1 MRILILSQHIVPMQ
15 TPRANRTTELM
26 KEFARQGHEVTV
38 YAVLGKHDYS
48 DFSKQFPSIKLK
60 NISLKWMYHPY
71 NSDGDGKRYFID
83 KALGKLLGKRY
94 LFPNFEFH
102 NRVQEILKK
111 DHEYDAVISIAD
123 PHQIHWGVAY
133 YRKQNPNQ
141 FPKTWIADCGDPF
154 MNNSTTNIY
163 PQKFAKYEHLFCQQ
177 ADFIT
182 VPEPEAANGYYEE
195 YRSKIRIIPQGFDFD
210 ETRKPIEPNN
220 PIPTFAY
227 AGTFYEDI
235 RNPKKFM
242 KLLCTIDK
250 PFKFIIF
257 SNHTVLID
265 SFKEKLG
272 DKLEIRKGIRREE
285 LLLEL
290 EKMDFLV
297 NLANVNRPNQIPSKL
312 IDYAITGRPILNIE
326 PSNPLEDEFI
336 SFLSGK
342 FDSVIKVNNLE
353 RYKIKNVVQEFLKL
367 YKK

>member
-1 MRILILSQHIVPMQ
+1 MQ
-15 TPRANRTTELM
+15 TPRAHRTTELM

-38 YAVLGKHDYS
+38 YAVLGKYDYS

-111 DHEYDAVISIAD
+111 EHEYDAVISIAD
-123 PHQIHWGVAY
+123 PHQIHWGVAS
-133 YRKQNPNQ
+133 YRKNNPIQ

-154 MNNSTTNIY
+154 MNNDTTNIY

-182 VPEPEAANGYYEE
+182 VPEPEATKGYYEE
-195 YRSKIRIIPQGFDFD
+195 YRAKIKVIPQGFDFD
-210 ETRKPIEPNN
+210 ENREKIEPNN
-220 PIPTFAY
+220 SIPTFGY

-235 RNPKKFM
+235 RNPRKFM
-242 KLLCTIDK
+242 ELLCTIDK
-250 PFKFIIF
+250 PFKFIVY
-257 SNHTVLID
+257 SNHTVLIND
-265 SFKEKLG
+265 FKEILG
-272 DKLEIRKGIRREE
+272 EKLEIRQGIPRDK
-285 LLLEL
+285 LLREL

-312 IDYAITGRPILNIE
+312 IDYAITGRPILNVK
-326 PSNPLEDEFI
+326 PTDPNKVQFLEFLI
-336 SFLSGK
+336 SDYKSTL
-342 FDSVIKVNNLE
+342 VVENIE
-353 RYKIKNVVQEFLKL
+353 RYRISNVAKEFVNIIDNSFQANTF
-367 YKK
+367 YQ

>member
-1 MRILILSQHIVPMQ
+1 MQ

-38 YAVLGKHDYS
+38 YVVLGKHDYS
-48 DFSKQFPSIKLK
+48 EFLKQFPSITLK
-60 NISLKWMYHPY
+60 NIPLKWMYHPY

-94 LFPNFEFH
+94 LFPNFEFYLL
-102 NRVQEILKK
+102 VQEILKK

-123 PHQIHWGVAY
+123 PHQIHWGLAC

-154 MNNSTTNIY
+154 MNNDTTNIY
-163 PQKFAKYEHLFCQQ
+163 PQKFAKHEHLFCQQ

-210 ETRKPIEPNN
+210 ENRKQVEPNN
-220 PIPTFAY
+220 SIPTFAY

-235 RNPKKFM
+235 RNPRKFM
-242 KLLCTIDK
+242 ELLCKIDK
-250 PFKFIIF
+250 PFKFIVY
-257 SNHTVLID
+257 SNHTALID
-265 SFKEKLG
+265 SYKEKLQ
-272 DKLEIRKGIRREE
+272 DKLEIRRGIPRAE

-312 IDYAITGRPILNIE
+312 IDYAITGRPILNV
-326 PSNPLEDEFI
+326 NPTYPNKERLVE
-336 SFLSGK
+336 FLSSDYQSGYIIEK
-342 FDSVIKVNNLE
+342 IT
-353 RYKIKNVVQEFLKL
+353 RYKISNVVFEFLKL
-367 YKK
+367 I